1 MSAGDAPAKM
11 ESTWRSRLLE
21 GVELRNYGIV
31 LSFLSLFIGLS
42 LASDK
47 FLTKRNLLN
56 VLDQSAPV
64 GIIACGATLCI
75 IAGSFDLSVGAIY
88 GVSAVVACKVAIATT
103 PWLGIAAGMLSG
115 AALGV
120 VNAVIVNQIRINSFI
135 ATLASS
141 IVFRGAAILVTGG
154 MIVSVTD
161 RSFRILGT
169 RRLFEAKY
177 SVFVYLAFVLATWF
191 ILTRTTLGRY
201 IYAVGGNAEAAR
213 LSGIRVGAIRGATF
227 VISGLSAGIAGV
239 LAASRTGSAQPDL
252 GAGLELSA
260 IAAAVVGGTSI
271 LGGEGAI
278 WRAVLGVL
286 ILAMIGNG
294 FNLLDINTTYQQVV
308 QGLLIMIAVGADQLV
323 RRRA

>member
-1 MSAGDAPAKM
+1 M
-11 ESTWRSRLLE
+11 
-21 GVELRNYGIV
+21 
-31 LSFLSLFIGLS
+31 
-42 LASDK
+42 LA
-47 FLTKRNLLN
+47 
-56 VLDQSAPV
+56 
-64 GIIACGATLCI
+64 
-75 IAGSFDLSVGAIY
+75 
-88 GVSAVVACKVAIATT
+88 
-103 PWLGIAAGMLSG
+103 G
-115 AALGV
+115 AALGL

-177 SVFVYLAFVLATWF
+177 SVYVYLAFVLITWF

-213 LSGIRVGAIRGATF
+213 LSGIRVGLIRGATF

-239 LAASRTGSAQPDL
+239 LAASRTSSAQPDL

-260 IAAAVVGGTSI
+260 IAATVVGGTSI

-308 QGLLIMIAVGADQLV
+308 QGLLIMVAVGADQLV

>member
-1 MSAGDAPAKM
+1 MSASGAPAPTTT
-11 ESTWRSRLLE
+11 TWRSRWLE
-21 GVELRNYGIV
+21 GIELRNYGIV
-31 LSFLSLFIGLS
+31 LSFLALFIGLS

-103 PWLGIAAGMLSG
+103 PWLGIVAGHARRGRAWGRQRRDLSTRS
-115 AALGV
+115 
-120 VNAVIVNQIRINSFI
+120 RINSFI

-169 RRLFEAKY
+169 RRL
-177 SVFVYLAFVLATWF
+177 L
-191 ILTRTTLGRY
+191 
-201 IYAVGGNAEAAR
+201 
-213 LSGIRVGAIRGATF
+213 
-227 VISGLSAGIAGV
+227 
-239 LAASRTGSAQPDL
+239 
-252 GAGLELSA
+252 
-260 IAAAVVGGTSI
+260 
-271 LGGEGAI
+271 
-278 WRAVLGVL
+278 
-286 ILAMIGNG
+286 
-294 FNLLDINTTYQQVV
+294 
-308 QGLLIMIAVGADQLV
+308 
-323 RRRA
+323 